1 MFQIDSNKSPGPDGY
16 CNGFYKAAWKIM
28 GQDVTEAAMEFFQ
41 NRQLLKQLNI
51 IVITLI
57 PYKCISKLICN
68 RLKVAVNQLV
78 AADNQYALVQGRSML
93 HNVLICHD
101 ILEALQ

>member
-1 MFQIDSNKSPGPDGY
+1 MFQIDGNKSPGPDEYGS
-16 CNGFYKAAWKIM
+16 GFYKAAWKIM
-28 GQDVTEAAMEFFQ
+28 GQDVTEVVIEFFQ
-41 NRQLLKQLNI
+41 NRQLLKQFNST
-51 IVITLI
+51 VIALI

-78 AADNQYALVQGRSML
+78 ANQSALVQGRSML